1 MQSDAIYTCRV
12 LNRQRPRGVTVSTL
26 DSESSDRGSNPREA
40 FETRSK
46 MTGDPKR
53 PSRDLRR
60 VCRAEGLT
68 KALFS
73 ALSFLA
79 ECLSI
84 QAFFPGT
91 TCRQLG
97 AGLWAGV
104 VGFGSDLVDVPS
116 LLWASLP
123 SLRGSIRKKIELG
136 ICPSSKVH
144 RQVSPICE
152 KCSLTPSILV
162 ESSIVSGLVV

>member
-84 QAFFPGT
+84 QAFFRG
-91 TCRQLG
+91 QL
-97 AGLWAGV
+97 AGNLV
-104 VGFGSDLVDVPS
+104 PDFG
-116 LLWASLP
+116 
-123 SLRGSIRKKIELG
+123 R
-136 ICPSSKVH
+136 
-144 RQVSPICE
+144 
-152 KCSLTPSILV
+152 
-162 ESSIVSGLVV
+162 ESSVLAQIWWMCPVCSGLLSHRFAVRLGKKSSSASAPVVKCTVKFRQFARNAV